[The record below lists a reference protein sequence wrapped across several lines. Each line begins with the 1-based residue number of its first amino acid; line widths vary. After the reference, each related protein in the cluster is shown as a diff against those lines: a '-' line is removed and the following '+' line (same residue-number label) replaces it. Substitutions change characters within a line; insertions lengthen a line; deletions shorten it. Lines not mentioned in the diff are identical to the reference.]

1 MEQSTLLGQPG
12 DVGEV
17 FLVMRDRL
25 REILFF
31 FRENLGP
38 LLLVTFPFALAAALV
53 VHLLGE
59 PLVMAAKEQTQIHWP
74 SALLLA
80 LLYPFALGVKVVAIH
95 QLAGSGRLA
104 AGALLDDALRLWPVM
119 FGVSLLLGA
128 AVFTGLLLFIVP
140 AAWFYA
146 RLGYAPILVVT
157 ERMGVMAALAAAWD
171 RSRTQQF
178 ELFMLTLLLGLVL
191 ATTLL
196 LLFHLFGRFG
206 VSTLLATDIVA
217 RGINELL
224 FCLLTI
230 TFYRFWSVAAR
241 AS

>member
-1 MEQSTLLGQPG
+1 MEQSTFLGQPG
-12 DVGEV
+12 HVGEV

-25 REILFF
+25 REIFF
-31 FRENLGP
+31 FFQGNLGP
-38 LLLVTFPFALAAALV
+38 LLLVTLPFAVAASLI

-59 PLVMAAKEQTQIHWP
+59 PLVMVAKEQTQIHWP
-74 SALLLA
+74 SAILLA
-80 LLYPFALGVKVVAIH
+80 LMYPFSLGVKVVAIH

-104 AGALLDDALRLWPVM
+104 ARALLHDALRLWPVM

-128 AVFTGLLLFIVP
+128 AVFAGLLLFIVP

-157 ERMGVMAALAAAWD
+157 ERMGVMAAITAAWE

-178 ELFMLTLLLGLVL
+178 ELFMLTLLLGLIL

-196 LLFHLFGRFG
+196 LLFHLYARFEVG
-206 VSTLLATDIVA
+206 TLLAADIVA

-230 TFYRFWSVAAR
+230 AFYRFWSLAAR
-241 AS
+241 TS